1 MQVSRI
7 LDRTTILAEVS
18 DSARLVFGDPL
29 LDVTPATSL
38 DDIPAWDSM
47 SHIALVVE
55 VEYRFDIEFQAAEID
70 DIRTIGELVTMI
82 QAKRAVIP
90 AA

>member
-1 MQVSRI
+1 
-7 LDRTTILAEVS
+7 
-18 DSARLVFGDPL
+18 
-29 LDVTPATSL
+29 
-38 DDIPAWDSM
+38 M